1 MSGRNL
7 LIAIMYSLIIV
18 HTNACISKKKAQGTN
33 LGFEKQKRNDPFPN
47 YWFEFGNLN
56 HGQFILKRDSLVSYK
71 SKYSFL
77 IDGSNNSADS
87 LSAFGCIA
95 TEIPVTGF
103 SGKTLELRAKM
114 KMQEVKGGA
123 AGLLLRIDGRNS
135 FSNIPGQ
142 EHLSK
147 HHKTLAFDN
156 MLQKN
161 IKGTRDWFMYS
172 TKLPFPKNAGE
183 IYIGAILTG
192 NGRLW
197 VDEFELLL
205 DGKPI
210 PRLRQA
216 RRQNSDGKKTG
227 ATSGISKIEDLS
239 PEKIENLAMVAKVW
253 GFLKY
258 YHPAVA
264 EGKYNWDYELFKI
277 LAVACKSGSISACQD
292 SLASWVKKFEY
303 EAEKERSYLKPGRKV
318 KFEPDFGWFQ
328 GGIDKKLSAELE
340 AIRSSRR
347 TGRNYYVRLDSISGA
362 PIFQNEDTYSTVSYP
377 DVGLRLLSLFRYWNI
392 VEYFYPY
399 KYLLDQNWDTVLAD
413 FIPEIIDARDELEY
427 KLVLMSLFDQVRD
440 GHARIWGS
448 YPVLEAYF
456 GRNTAPL
463 NFSFVENEIILTGY
477 FDKQIFEQSGLQTGD
492 IIKRING
499 EDISKII
506 ETKSRFVSGSNR
518 QFKLY
523 ALTYQIFKSNDTV
536 LTVEYQR
543 NGHSNTATIRCVDQP
558 TLFRMMESAEKD
570 TSFKMLS
577 PDIAYMDMGSFQ
589 SVNLV
594 KIKENILSSKK
605 LILDY
610 RAYPNDMF
618 LYYNLANLLF
628 WKPMPFARFTG
639 VDIKYPGRFEFRD
652 SSMLIGRDNMN
663 GYQGKLIILVN
674 EKTQSA
680 GEYNVM
686 AFRAF
691 PGAIVIGGT
700 TGGCDGNIAE
710 IYLPGV
716 VRTRISSIGVYYPGG
731 RETQRVGI
739 VPDIKINP
747 TIKGIRE
754 GRDELLEKA
763 MEIEE

>member
-7 LIAIMYSLIIV
+7 LIAIMYSLFIA
-18 HTNACISKKKAQGTN
+18 HTPACISKKAQKTN

-71 SKYSFL
+71 GKYSFL

-87 LSAFGCIA
+87 LSAFGCVG
-95 TEIPVTGF
+95 TEIPVVGF
-103 SGKTLELRAKM
+103 SGKALELRAKM

-161 IKGTRDWFMYS
+161 IKGTRDWSTYS
-172 TKLPFPKNAGE
+172 TKLPFPKDASE

-192 NGRLW
+192 TGKLW

-210 PRLRQA
+210 PGLRQA
-216 RRQNSDGKKTG
+216 RIQNSDGKKTG

-239 PEKIENLAMVAKVW
+239 PEKIKNLAMVAKVW

-264 EGKYNWDYELFKI
+264 EGHYNWDYELFPI
-277 LAVACKSGSISACQD
+277 LTVACKSGSISACQD
-292 SLASWVKKFEY
+292 SLAAWVKKFEY
-303 EAEKERSYLKPGRKV
+303 EAVKERPHLNPGRKV
-318 KFEPDFGWFQ
+318 KLDPDFGWFQ

-340 AIRSSRR
+340 SIRSSRR

-399 KYLLDQNWDTVLAD
+399 KYLLDQNWDTVLVN
-413 FIPEIIDARDELEY
+413 FIPKIIDARDELEY
-427 KLVLMSLFDQVRD
+427 KLVLMSLFDQVGD

-463 NFSFVENEIILTGY
+463 NFSFVENEIVLTGY
-477 FDKQIFEQSGLQTGD
+477 LDKQIFERSGLQLGD
-492 IIKRING
+492 IIKRVNG

-536 LTVEYQR
+536 LTVEYKR
-543 NGHSNTATIRCVDQP
+543 NGHNNTATIRCVDQS
-558 TLFRMMESAEKD
+558 TLFRMMKSAEKD
-570 TSFKMLS
+570 SSFKMLS

-589 SVNLV
+589 STNLFNV
-594 KIKENILSSKK
+594 KGKILSSKK
-605 LILDY
+605 IILDY

-618 LYYNLANLLF
+618 LYYNLAKLLF
-628 WKPMPFARFTG
+628 WKPMPFATFTG
-639 VDIKYPGRFEFRD
+639 VNLKYPGRFEFRD

-691 PGAIVIGGT
+691 PNAIVIGNT
-700 TGGCDGNIAE
+700 TGGVDGNISE

-716 VRTRISSIGVYYPGG
+716 VRTRISGIGVYYPDR